1 VVRETAVISKNID
14 FQRINKK
21 FPHIGTKIFYLWTT
35 DGLSPYLNDVLTNRR
50 GGERQGFP
58 ADIAMAIFRLQQEHD
73 SLYPTVTRQIDRS
86 PIAYNAD
93 RDPGAR
99 FSDRSTVMW

>member
-1 VVRETAVISKNID
+1 MVRETAVISKNID

-35 DGLSPYLNDVLTNRR
+35 DGLSPYLSDVLTNRR

-58 ADIAMAIFRLQQEHD
+58 ADIAMALFRLQQEHD
-73 SLYPTVTRQIDRS
+73 TLFPPATRK
-86 PIAYNAD
+86 AANVANTYNAD
-93 RDPGAR
+93 TDPISR